1 MQDHGLAHAVGYVI
15 TSLSNEVGLSHDG
28 KDQSLLSNHRFLR
41 DPCAQRPEGD
51 TRMIDVAVIGGS
63 FAGLTAALQLGRA
76 GRSITV
82 IDAGV
87 PRNRMSPAAH
97 GVPGWDGV
105 PPKVILDRIR
115 EDVLAYATVSA
126 VEGIVGA
133 IRRDQDGFHLAV
145 DSDKTIKAHRVLLA
159 HGVRDD
165 LPDLP
170 GVAEAWGRTL
180 FHCPYCHGYEVR
192 GRSIAVL
199 GVHPMSGHQAAMLRA
214 DWSETVTLLT
224 GMGVQVP
231 AEGLDGIR
239 IDDRPI
245 AALRPSEGGLT
256 VEFADGTTWDFAG
269 VFTAPRVSLA
279 GSPAEMPDCASAEGP
294 IGPYAQV
301 GPMGQ
306 TSVAGV
312 FAAGDCASPAH
323 SITPA
328 LGAGALAG
336 VGCHQSLLFPDTFP
350 PLEVSIP

>member
-1 MQDHGLAHAVGYVI
+1 M
-15 TSLSNEVGLSHDG
+15 T
-28 KDQSLLSNHRFLR
+28 
-41 DPCAQRPEGD
+41 
-51 TRMIDVAVIGGS
+51 DVAIIGGS

-76 GRSITV
+76 SRSVTV
-82 IDAGV
+82 IDAGA

-105 PPKVILDRIR
+105 PPRGILDRIR
-115 EDVLAYATVSA
+115 EDALAYPTVSA
-126 VEGIVGA
+126 VEGMIVA
-133 IRRDQDGFHLAV
+133 VRRDEAGFQLDLA
-145 DSDKTIKAHRVLLA
+145 SGMSIEARRVLLA
-159 HGVRDD
+159 HGVRDM

-170 GVAEAWGRTL
+170 GAAEAWGRTL
-180 FHCPYCHGYEVR
+180 LHCPYCHGYEVR

-199 GVHPMSGHQAAMLRA
+199 GAHPMSGHQAAMLRA

-224 GMGVQVP
+224 GMGVAVH
-231 AEGLDGIR
+231 AEAPDGVT
-239 IDDRPI
+239 IDDRQV
-245 AALRPSEGGLT
+245 AALRNSEGGLT
-256 VEFADGTTWDFAG
+256 VDFSDGTASEFAG

-279 GSPAEMPDCASAEGP
+279 GSPAEMLGCATADGP
-294 IGPYAQV
+294 LGPFVRV

-323 SITPA
+323 SVTPA

-336 VGCHQSLLFPDTFP
+336 VGCHQSLLFPDNFP

>member
-1 MQDHGLAHAVGYVI
+1 
-15 TSLSNEVGLSHDG
+15 
-28 KDQSLLSNHRFLR
+28 
-41 DPCAQRPEGD
+41 
-51 TRMIDVAVIGGS
+51 MIDVAIIGSS
-63 FAGLTAALQLGRA
+63 FAGLTGALQLGRA
-76 GRSITV
+76 RRSVAV
-82 IDAGV
+82 IDAGA
-87 PRNRMSPAAH
+87 PRNGMSYAAH
-97 GVPGWDGV
+97 GGPGWDGM
-105 PPKVILDRIR
+105 PPNAILERIR
-115 EDVLAYATVSA
+115 KDVSSYPTVSA
-126 VEGIVGA
+126 IEREVIACGWAETEFRLELGSGVSIEA
-133 IRRDQDGFHLAV
+133 R
-145 DSDKTIKAHRVLLA
+145 RVLLA
-159 HGVRDD
+159 HGVRDV

-170 GVAEAWGRTL
+170 GAADAWGRAL

-192 GRSIAVL
+192 DRPVAVL
-199 GVHPMSGHQAAMLRA
+199 GVHPMSSHQATMLRA

-231 AEGLDGIR
+231 AEGLDGIG

-256 VEFADGTTWDFAG
+256 VKFTDGTVLEFAG